1 MIEQQLKLEEGF
13 RSTPYYDILGK
24 LTTGYGHCIV
34 TNPLSKAQIK
44 KICGKS
50 LSQDN
55 ATEWL
60 YTHGIS
66 KDNAEWLLRQ
76 DILDVTGKLLAK
88 YPWMQDMDQ
97 ARFDAILSMAF
108 QMGVGKIGHF
118 KHMLKALEI
127 GDYEEAGKQA
137 LDSKWAE
144 QTPAR
149 AERVSEQLRT
159 GIYG

>member
-1 MIEQQLKLEEGF
+1 MIEQQLKLEEGC
-13 RSTPYYDILGK
+13 RHTPYYDTLGK
-24 LTTGYGHCIV
+24 LTIGIGHCLV
-34 TNPLSKAQIK
+34 TNPLSKSQIK
-44 KICGKS
+44 KICGKA
-50 LSQDN
+50 LSHDN
-55 ATEWL
+55 AIEWL

-66 KDNAEWLLRQ
+66 NDNAEWLLRE
-76 DILDVTGKLLAK
+76 DIKATTEKLLAK
-88 YPWMQDMDQ
+88 YPWMQDMNQ

-127 GDYEEAGKQA
+127 GDYVEAGKQA
-137 LDSKWAE
+137 LDSRWAK

-159 GIYG
+159 GEYV